1 MSFECEYCKKNFSSI
16 SSLNYHKKTA
26 KKCLNNRE
34 ISTEDIQQYNCELC
48 NKTFSQKHNF
58 QLHNKKC
65 KVKLNLQEKQTIDEL
80 LTLKDEV
87 ETFVIEKNKQTELI
101 NKLQEEN
108 RYINIKYKELL
119 KKYEDLKLELSEY
132 KGKLQS
138 KDEEIKRLEILAK
151 KPTTT
156 TNHYN
161 NCNNKYEMKIA
172 FERLV
177 PFTEETIN
185 NSLRQ
190 YINSKSLKEGEESF
204 SSDLNKSLED
214 KLIVTDMSR
223 GKAIV
228 KSETG
233 SKKNTTTKKVIK
245 DVFKYGKNVIL
256 ENCDIALD
264 ELEENS
270 HHNFNKEYCQ
280 QTNYIRKIKN
290 TVNKSIQNKNT
301 DITTSL
307 SNKLDLILE

>member
-1 MSFECEYCKKNFSSI
+1 MTFECEYCKKNFSSI

-34 ISTEDIQQYNCELC
+34 ISTEETHQFNCELC

-58 QLHNKKC
+58 LLHSKKC
-65 KVKLNLQEKQTIDEL
+65 KVKLNIQEKQTINEL
-80 LTLKDEV
+80 LTLKDEL

-101 NKLQEEN
+101 NKLEQEN
-108 RYINIKYKELL
+108 QDINIKYKELL
-119 KKYEDLKLELSEY
+119 KTYENLKLELSEY

-138 KDEEIKRLEILAK
+138 KDEEIKRLEVLAK

-156 TNHYN
+156 TNNYN

-177 PFTEETIN
+177 PFTQETIKD
-185 NSLRQ
+185 SLRQ
-190 YINSKSLKEGEESF
+190 YINPKSLKEGEESF

-233 SKKNTTTKKVIK
+233 NKKNTTTRKVIK
-245 DVFKYGKNVIL
+245 DVFKYGKDIIL
-256 ENCDIALD
+256 ENCEIALD
-264 ELEENS
+264 ELEDNQ

-280 QTNYIRKIKN
+280 QTNYIRKVKN

-307 SNKLDLILE
+307 SNKIDLILE